1 MHKAASRKI
10 SFFLTGF
17 ILLAWVAMVPP
28 SLCRAGMHELSD
40 GELSSVYAYGFSE
53 FTLNGDIATLNF
65 SGVTLSTWTEI
76 QSMKMG
82 YYTKDIPNPL
92 PPPVTISST
101 AWDNDWTNVSLGT
114 SGTDLVANGLY
125 LEAGFSN
132 IGSSATRQL
141 EYVRIGTPNLTGA
154 ISANF
159 NSFSGTLDNGVTTF
173 TRDATF
179 GAATITATPGT
190 GFNLTLSRN
199 GVGNQMGYSFNW
211 VSATKSP

>member
-28 SLCRAGMHELSD
+28 SICRAGMHELSD
-40 GELSSVYAYGFSE
+40 GEMAVIYGTGFSD

-65 SGVTLSTWTEI
+65 GGVTLSTWTEI

-82 YYTKDIPNPL
+82 YYLKGGT
-92 PPPVTISST
+92 TT
-101 AWDNDWTNVSLGT
+101 WDNDWTNVSLG
-114 SGTDLVANGLY
+114 SQSTDLVARGLY

-132 IGSSATRQL
+132 ITNPATRQL
-141 EYVRIGTPNLTGA
+141 EYVRIGTLNLTGA

-179 GAATITATPGT
+179 GAATITAAPGT

-211 VSATKSP
+211 VSAAKTP